1 MLSPWRNHF
10 RSLRP
15 LATYSI
21 SDIVSQLYP
30 KGRAGV
36 AKNRERLCSALQRS
50 SVGFGPG
57 DRPVGSGTAYFGF
70 RWMAVSIVSPE
81 QFRTPSIPTDTQMLG
96 RIYPAFA
103 DKLDLLPLTTIEP
116 RDIHCFLVGL
126 SIWRPRPRVKQ
137 RRRRPRKLPDPGP
150 CGMGQA
156 LFG

>member
-1 MLSPWRNHF
+1 MLASWQTNL
-10 RSLRP
+10 RSLWP

-21 SDIVSQLYP
+21 SDIVDRMYP

-36 AKNRERLCSALQRS
+36 ARNRERLRSALQSS

-57 DRPVGSGTAYFGF
+57 DGPKGCGCTYFGF
-70 RWMAVSIVSPE
+70 RWMAVSVASPN
-81 QFRTPSIPTDTQMLG
+81 QLRTPRVPTDTQMLG
-96 RIYPAFA
+96 RIYPALA

-126 SIWRPRPRVKQ
+126 SIWHPKPRVKKH
-137 RRRRPRKLPDPGP
+137 RRRPRKLPDPRP
-150 CGMGQA
+150 CGVGQA